1 MSLPEPA
8 TGVSPVTLL
17 ASLDSEAGRLSD
29 LVARLMAR
37 LKSSPT

>member
-17 ASLDSEAGRLSD
+17 ASLDSEAGRLSE